1 MLRDRRL
8 RGEAAAEAER
18 RRERAADVERL
29 TAALRTDTGRFW
41 SDLRRLLHERG
52 IDPATT
58 VVADEMPDEDCQ
70 ILELVAADGSLYEV
84 DYDDREY
91 RPAPEPPRLTRFEL
105 LSENFGVPER
115 WEDDGRFE
123 AAFALARRGSPAP

>member
-1 MLRDRRL
+1 M
-8 RGEAAAEAER
+8 
-18 RRERAADVERL
+18 
-29 TAALRTDTGRFW
+29 ALRRDSGRLW
-41 SDLRRLLHERG
+41 SDLRQLLHERG

-91 RPAPEPPRLTRFEL
+91 RPAPEPPRFTRFEL
-105 LSENFGVPER
+105 LSENFALPEG

-123 AAFALARRGSPAP
+123 AAFALARRGSSQP